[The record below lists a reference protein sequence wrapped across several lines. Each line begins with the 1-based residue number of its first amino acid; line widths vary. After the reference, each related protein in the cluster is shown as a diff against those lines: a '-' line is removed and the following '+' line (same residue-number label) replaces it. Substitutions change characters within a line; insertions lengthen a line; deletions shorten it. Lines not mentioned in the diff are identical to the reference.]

1 MHMHV
6 AIRYHSTSLILLLG
20 KLLQERLEKLGTTC
34 TVQHSAENPS

>member
-6 AIRYHSTSLILLLG
+6 VIRYCNTNLVLPLG
-20 KLLQERLEKLGTTC
+20 KLVGEKLEKLGSTC